1 MKRGRGSI
9 IAHML
14 KSPAVVACILVAAVI
29 PARADDPLL
38 ADHWIASCPDA
49 ERVLVDA
56 EAVTAMNRRMLAEE
70 RSVND
75 LSRLPA
81 TLPRTEVVDRIER
94 QCRLPEGPL
103 VFADGV
109 LVGDEPRRHW
119 QASLALDVVP
129 ATVEPRFGL
138 VVRRAAIRRF
148 PTWQRVH
155 ARAADTDIDQ
165 FQETAFFPGTPVAAV
180 HATTDRDW
188 WFVIG
193 PTYAGWVAADSIALG
208 DRAEVLAYAARASR
222 VVTAARAAT
231 AFTPDLP
238 AVSQL
243 PLDMGTTLPERYDWP
258 AGTPVNGQSSAASVV
273 VDLPTRDTGGAL
285 RVVPA
290 LIPRAADI
298 HDGPLPATR
307 ANVLRQAFKFLGE
320 RYGWGHDF
328 DGRDCSGFV
337 CEVYRSLGILLPRN
351 TRDQAVCPA
360 LATTSVAPDWP
371 RSRRLEAIHALLP
384 GDLVYTRRHV
394 MIVVGRDD
402 DGPWVIHDT
411 HEGRTAGGT
420 ANGVVLQPFLAI
432 DGGDVIDAVTAVVS
446 VLAPPS
452 ATAPR

>member
-1 MKRGRGSI
+1 
-9 IAHML
+9 
-14 KSPAVVACILVAAVI
+14 
-29 PARADDPLL
+29 
-38 ADHWIASCPDA
+38 
-49 ERVLVDA
+49 
-56 EAVTAMNRRMLAEE
+56 
-70 RSVND
+70 
-75 LSRLPA
+75 
-81 TLPRTEVVDRIER
+81 
-94 QCRLPEGPL
+94 
-103 VFADGV
+103 
-109 LVGDEPRRHW
+109 
-119 QASLALDVVP
+119 ASLALDVVP

-243 PLDMGTTLPERYDWP
+243 PFDMGTTLPERYDWP
-258 AGTPVNGQSSAASVV
+258 TGTPVNDQSSAASVV
-273 VDLPTRDTGGAL
+273 VDLPTRDTSGAL

-290 LIPRAADI
+290 LIPRAADT

-360 LATTSVAPDWP
+360 LATTPVAPDWP

-394 MIVVGRDD
+394 MIIVGCDD

-411 HEGRTAGGT
+411 HEGRTAGGN
-420 ANGVVLQPFLAI
+420 ANGVVVQPFLAI
-432 DGGDVIDAVTAVVS
+432 DGGGVIDAVTAVVA
-446 VLAPPS
+446 VFAPPS
-452 ATAPR
+452 ATAAR

>member
-1 MKRGRGSI
+1 MKRERGSI

-49 ERVLVDA
+49 ERVLADA

-70 RSVND
+70 GSVND

-103 VFADGV
+103 VFAAGL

-119 QASLALDVVP
+119 RASLALDEVP
-129 ATVEPRFGL
+129 ARVEPRFGL

-222 VVTAARAAT
+222 VVTAARVAT

-238 AVSQL
+238 AASQL
-243 PLDMGTTLPERYDWP
+243 ALDMGTTLPERCDWP

-273 VDLPTRDTGGAL
+273 VDLPMRDTSGVL

-290 LIPRAADI
+290 LLPRSSDT

-360 LATTSVAPDWP
+360 LATTPVAPDWP

-411 HEGRTAGGT
+411 HEGRTAGAN

-432 DGGDVIDAVTAVVS
+432 DGGGVIDAVTAVVA

-452 ATAPR
+452 ATAAR